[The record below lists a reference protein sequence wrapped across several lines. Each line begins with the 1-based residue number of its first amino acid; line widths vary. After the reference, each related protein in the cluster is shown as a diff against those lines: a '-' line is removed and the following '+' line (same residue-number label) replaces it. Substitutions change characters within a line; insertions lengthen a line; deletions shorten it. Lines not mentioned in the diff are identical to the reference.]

1 MSTEKEKI
9 NLKIFSID
17 KTHIDLRGKSFES
30 IVEII
35 TKNHKLSLKA
45 ENKDLDSSKKLV
57 PYKEDKFN
65 FYSYTFNR
73 EKENYYWIN
82 FLPKELTSKH
92 NFNVTE
98 FSYVLFIEYNKK
110 IYCIIG
116 GSGVSVIRKYID
128 SNFGIDFYQHF
139 AKPKEDLLIDL
150 SMRSISGNISQK
162 KNTYN
167 KNQTV
172 SESFNYSEIP
182 QKLKIYARDEVKNE
196 ILKNFIKGEKNPILE
211 IGNYFSIR
219 KKINYTFLKQLI
231 IDIDYITSNKDTYH
245 ELTLFKRIKDI
256 DLVDELELELLR
268 LVIDDVLSLN
278 TGYSHKLVGADI
290 IELVHPTQLEKY
302 YECNSFE
309 IKFPRQNK
317 TRKTYNRSDLY
328 FESIKFIFENCE
340 DTYSRFEIEQ
350 KVKKLKID
358 GYNLNE
364 LLTFETFMMHLTC
377 EIPFK
382 EKKYFKIDKN
392 WYLLTDKYLEQITN
406 DAVQY
411 YTDLKLTAKLLNP
424 WKEGDDED
432 TYNKSHEDLSN
443 YYIFD
448 KKYVQNIE
456 LCDILAIVDS
466 KIYFIHV
473 KNHFYT
479 SMRDLYVQVVL
490 SAKRLWNDLNNN
502 EKISYLEDT
511 FEYYNNSKGIKN
523 KIDTENIIRKIKNK
537 ELKIHFIMA
546 YNNTSY
552 KGKNAIDKIKASS
565 SNIAKYSLLQSAKE
579 MKEFVNFEYSMI
591 DISELKEKL

>member
-57 PYKEDKFN
+57 DYKEDKFN

-182 QKLKIYARDEVKNE
+182 QKLKIYARDEVKNV

-231 IDIDYITSNKDTYH
+231 IDIDLITSNKDTYH
-245 ELTLFKRIKDI
+245 ELTLFKRIKEI
-256 DLVDELELELLR
+256 ELIDELEAELLR

-278 TGYSHKLVGADI
+278 TGYSHKLVGTDI

-317 TRKTYNRSDLY
+317 THKTYSRTDLY

-350 KVKKLKID
+350 RVKKLKID

-364 LLTFETFMMHLTC
+364 LLTFETFIMHLTC
-377 EIPFK
+377 EIPYR

-411 YTDLKLTAKLLNP
+411 YTDLKLTTKLLNP
-424 WKEGDDED
+424 WKKGDDED

-456 LCDILAIVDS
+456 LCDILAIVDN

-473 KNHFYT
+473 KNHFFT

-490 SAKRLWNDLNNN
+490 SAKRLWNDLKNN

-523 KIDTENIIRKIKNK
+523 KINTEDIIRKIKNN

-552 KGKNAIDKIKASS
+552 NGKNAIDKIKASS